1 MPKPGALRVL
11 VVVALLHG
19 ATHIYWTF
27 LQPLNP
33 ELKAFFGLVEDKDV
47 TFFHAL
53 YLAVYAVSNLGAGLL
68 AARISP
74 RLLLALSPAL
84 NGGAFIAL
92 SWVGPDQYAGACV
105 LFALGAMGG
114 GLYHPV
120 ANLLLTER
128 FPDSKGRALGW
139 SGVGASLAF
148 IAGPWGA
155 SALVHDADW
164 TWQQVTLLYGC
175 YGLLCGGLALA
186 FVPSRHREQRAPEG
200 LAPLRPAGETTYS
213 KLRPILVFALFLVA
227 VMGGRELASWGTTA
241 ISAQFTGVTYHDSG
255 MAGFLLAMIFA
266 PGLVVQPVVGAWSD
280 TLGRE
285 RVVAAALFVLALGLF
300 ATPLAPAHLVV
311 VCYLVMGAAIM
322 ATIPTYEALIADRT
336 PVELRG
342 LVFGIVITS
351 GILIGSLGPYLVGA
365 IADAGGREVEAYRHA
380 FFTMAGITG
389 FCACMAL
396 GLKPVA
402 AALRLQGTK
411 NGAREA
417 IAPPEPSLTPEA

>member
-27 LQPLNP
+27 LQPLNLH
-33 ELKAFFGLVEDKDV
+33 LKAYFRLDQDADV
-47 TFFHAL
+47 TFFHSL
-53 YLAVYAVSNLGAGLL
+53 YLAVYAVSNLGAGVL
-68 AARISP
+68 ATRLSP
-74 RLLLALSPAL
+74 RLLLALSPVL

-92 SWVGPDQYAGACV
+92 SWVGPEGYGYACA
-105 LFALGAMGG
+105 LFALGALGG

-128 FPDSKGRALGW
+128 FPHTKGRALGW

-148 IAGPWGA
+148 IVGPWGA
-155 SALVHDADW
+155 STLVERADW
-164 TWQQVTLLYGC
+164 NWQQVTLLFGC
-175 YGLLCGGLALA
+175 YGLLCGVLALA
-186 FVPSRHREQRAPEG
+186 FVPTRHSEQGAPEG
-200 LAPLRPAGETTYS
+200 LAPLRPAGESTFA
-213 KLRPILVFALFLVA
+213 KLRPILLFAVFLVA

-241 ISAQFTGVTYHDSG
+241 VTAQFVDKTYDPAPN
-255 MAGFLLAMIFA
+255 AGFLLAVIFA
-266 PGLVVQPVVGAWSD
+266 PGLVVQPLIGTWSD

-285 RVVAAALFVLALGLF
+285 RVVAVALFVLALGLT
-300 ATPLAPAHLVV
+300 ATPLAPASLVV

-351 GILIGSLGPYLVGA
+351 GILVGSLGPYLVGA
-365 IADAGGREVEAYRHA
+365 IADAGGRRPEDYRYA
-380 FFTMAGITG
+380 FFAMAGITG
-389 FCACMAL
+389 FCGCMAL

-417 IAPPEPSLTPEA
+417 LAPPEPSLTPEA

>member
-27 LQPLNP
+27 LQPLNLH
-33 ELKAFFGLVEDKDV
+33 LKDYFGLEHDAGV
-47 TFFHAL
+47 TFLHSL
-53 YLAVYAVSNLGAGLL
+53 YLAVYALSNLGAGVL
-68 AARISP
+68 AARLSP
-74 RLLLALSPAL
+74 RLLLALGPAL

-92 SWVGPDQYAGACV
+92 SWVRPDGYAYACMF
-105 LFALGAMGG
+105 FALGAFGG

-148 IAGPWGA
+148 IVGPWGA
-155 SALVHDADW
+155 SALVERAGW
-164 TWQQVTLLYGC
+164 NWQQVTLLYGC
-175 YGLLCGGLALA
+175 YGLLCGALAAA
-186 FVPSRHREQRAPEG
+186 FVPARHANQGAPEG
-200 LAPLRPAGETTYS
+200 LAPLRPFGESTFT
-213 KLRPILVFALFLVA
+213 KLRPILLFAIFLVA

-241 ISAQFTGVTYHDSG
+241 VTAQFVDKTYAPAPN
-255 MAGFLLAMIFA
+255 AGFLLAVIFA
-266 PGLVVQPVVGAWSD
+266 PGLVVQPVIGAWSD

-285 RVVAAALFVLALGLF
+285 RVVAAALFILALGLI
-300 ATPLAPAHLVV
+300 ATPLVPAHLVV
-311 VCYLVMGAAIM
+311 VCYLVMGSAIM

-351 GILIGSLGPYLVGA
+351 GILVGSMGPYLVGA
-365 IADAGGREVEAYRHA
+365 IADAGGRTADSYRHA

-389 FCACMAL
+389 ICACMAL

-402 AALRLQGTK
+402 TALRLQGTE

-417 IAPPEPSLTPEA
+417 LAPPRPSLSPEA